1 MMQNPRL
8 DPTYDSE
15 GRPRVRGMQA
25 TEMRLEVEEVM
36 RDKKRMI
43 EGLSRF
49 TGRSVD
55 AIARDFKRDFYLNA
69 YEASQYGITDQILM
83 PKRSTK
89 VATAQDIK
97 FGSFGGSGEE
107 QRFQAPSAPTSK
119 PGDDDRPPA
128 LG

>member
-55 AIARDFKRDFYLNA
+55 AITRDFKRDFYLNA

-83 PKRSTK
+83 PKRNTK
-89 VATAQDIK
+89 VSTNEEVK
-97 FGSFGGSGEE
+97 FGSFGGKGEE
-107 QRFQAPSAPTSK
+107 QRFQPQQRATPPE
-119 PGDDDRPPA
+119 GDDRPPA